1 MLSYCNCFLI
11 ALVSLGSSIIEDNP
25 ASLLITVPD
34 NDKSRNGEDVEYG
47 AIKGE
52 NKRHRKKAF
61 LCISMPIFF
70 IWTVE
75 SLLLLELT

>member
-1 MLSYCNCFLI
+1 MLSYFLI
-11 ALVSLGSSIIEDNP
+11 ALVSLGSSIIEDNL
-25 ASLLITVPD
+25 ASLLITVP
-34 NDKSRNGEDVEYG
+34 DKSRNGEDVEYG